1 MAIPDLPNITNQQ
14 LEEIANRF
22 LTEGETFKELKGISD
37 EELEAVYAV
46 GHNLFSTGRYDDA
59 ENAFKLLCF
68 LDHLNK
74 KFWLGLGACRRA
86 RKDYQGAIDAFG
98 LAGVLDLEDA
108 RAALQSGEC
117 HILLGNKE
125 AAISA
130 YNAVIRYSKDAPS
143 RTRAEMMLKS
153 LGDQPAQNQA

>member
-1 MAIPDLPNITNQQ
+1 MPITDIPTITEKQM
-14 LEEIANRF
+14 EEIANRF
-22 LTEGETFKELKGISD
+22 LTQGATFKELKGISD

-46 GHNLFSTGRYDDA
+46 GHNLFTNGKHDDA

-86 RKDYQGAIDAFG
+86 RKDYRGAIDAFG
-98 LAGVLDLEDA
+98 LAGVLDLHDA

-117 HILLGNKE
+117 HILLGNKS
-125 AAISA
+125 AAVSA
-130 YNAVIRYSKDAPS
+130 YNAVLRYATDAPS
-143 RTRAEMMLKS
+143 RSRAEMMLKT
-153 LGDQPAQNQA
+153 LGETPAQK